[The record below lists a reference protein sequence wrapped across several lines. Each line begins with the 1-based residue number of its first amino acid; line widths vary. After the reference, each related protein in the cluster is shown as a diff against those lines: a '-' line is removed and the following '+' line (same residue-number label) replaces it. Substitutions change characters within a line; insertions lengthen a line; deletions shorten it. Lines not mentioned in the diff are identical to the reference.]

1 MIEFERVL
9 LAVPSSDVLSTTEA
23 LVTCKLDRIEL
34 GDSTAELFGDKD
46 ETLSFDVK
54 DSLVNNAKLSGTIN
68 PVIENEEA
76 PSSVLTLLG
85 TLGALAVVVM
95 NERANKVGSV
105 EPVTTKLED

>member
-9 LAVPSSDVLSTTEA
+9 SALPCSDILSTTEA
-23 LVTCKLDRIEL
+23 LVTCKLDRMEL
-34 GDSTAELFGDKD
+34 GDNTAVPFGDRE

-54 DSLVNNAKLSGTIN
+54 DSLVNNAKLSGSVN

-76 PSSVLTLLG
+76 SSNDLTLLG
-85 TLGALAVVVM
+85 TLGVLVVVVM

>member
-54 DSLVNNAKLSGTIN
+54 DSLVNNAKLSGTVN
-68 PVIENEEA
+68 PVNENEEA

-85 TLGALAVVVM
+85 TLGALVVVVM
-95 NERANKVGSV
+95 NEKANEIGSV
-105 EPVTTKLED
+105 EPVTIKLED